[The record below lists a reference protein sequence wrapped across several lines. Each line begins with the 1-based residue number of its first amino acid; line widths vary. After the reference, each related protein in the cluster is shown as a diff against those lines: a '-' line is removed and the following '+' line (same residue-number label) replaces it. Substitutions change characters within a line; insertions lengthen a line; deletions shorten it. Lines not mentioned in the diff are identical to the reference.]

1 MGVQDNAPSK
11 AKAQIWYNIPMRK
24 TQHKSQKSAKNT
36 SLKKPLRRQ
45 LFHLTSPI
53 FFETLLLML
62 TGATD
67 VFMLSRFSDD
77 AVAASGVVNQLVFLV
92 CLVYMITTLGT
103 SVLCAQYLGA
113 KQQKNVLQVI
123 GVSLLLNLVMGILV
137 SAGLYGFA
145 PQLLHVMGI
154 DPNLMQHAL
163 PYMKVVGGSSFLL
176 ALAMTLGAIL
186 RSHNKAYY
194 PMWSALIINVLNV
207 IGNYF
212 LIFGHGGFA
221 PLGITGAG
229 ISTLLCRL
237 VAVGILYVILFRKV
251 SQKPPLAYFQPFPWD
266 KVKNLLI
273 IGLPAAGENVSYD
286 LSQVVITYFTV
297 LLGTA
302 ALTTR
307 TYTMHIVMF
316 SYVFAMAIGHGAS
329 ITIGHL
335 IGRARNHAAF
345 SLEKYS
351 IRWALW
357 VSVIISLITALL
369 GRQIFGFLSQNPDVI
384 RMGVCVLWVD
394 VLLEIG
400 RAVNITA
407 VNSLIA
413 SGDVFFPFITGV
425 LVMWGVA
432 TLFAYILGVW
442 LGWGLVGIWLA
453 MTLDELIRAAIFERR
468 WRSRKWE
475 NKSFTR

>member
-1 MGVQDNAPSK
+1 MPAIKRPK
-11 AKAQIWYNIPMRK
+11 LTR
-24 TQHKSQKSAKNT
+24 T
-36 SLKKPLRRQ
+36 LRAQ

-113 KQQKNVLQVI
+113 RQKKNVLQVI
-123 GVSLLLNLVMGILV
+123 GVSLLVNLVMGLVV
-137 SAGLYGFA
+137 SAGLYTFA

-154 DPNLMQHAL
+154 KSSLETLAL
-163 PYMKVVGGSSFLL
+163 PYMALVGGSSFLL

-194 PMWSALIINVLNV
+194 PMWSALIINILNI

-212 LIFGHGGFA
+212 LIFGHGGL
-221 PLGITGAG
+221 PRLGITGAG

-237 VAVGILYVILFRKV
+237 VAVVLLYKILFSKV
-251 SQKPPLAYFQPFPWD
+251 SRKPPLAYFKRFPWD
-266 KVKNLLI
+266 KLKNLLI
-273 IGLPAAGENVSYD
+273 IGLPAAGENLSYD
-286 LSQVVITYFTV
+286 LSQVLITYFTV
-297 LLGTA
+297 LIGTA
-302 ALTTR
+302 ALTAR

-335 IGRARNHAAF
+335 IGRARNRAAF
-345 SLEKYS
+345 SLEKYAIRRALAVS
-351 IRWALW
+351 IGM
-357 VSVIISLITALL
+357 SLLTALF
-369 GRQIFGFLSQNPDVI
+369 GKQIFSFLSPNPEVI
-384 RMGVCVLWVD
+384 RMGVLVLWID
-394 VLLEIG
+394 VVLEIG
-400 RAVNITA
+400 RAVNITS

-413 SGDVFFPFITGV
+413 SGDVFFPFWTGV
-425 LVMWGVA
+425 IVMWGVA
-432 TLFAYILGVW
+432 TLLSYVLGVH

-453 MTLDELIRAAIFERR
+453 MALDELIRAAVFERR
-468 WRSRKWE
+468 WRSRKWQ
-475 NKSFTR
+475 NKAFTR